1 MNKREEKPYIRI
13 DYHCDKGMLAQIII
27 PKNATPDDLSALREL
42 LEVII
47 KRRYKE
53 SEDTE

>member
-1 MNKREEKPYIRI
+1 MNKSQQKPYIQI
-13 DYHCDKGMLAQIII
+13 DYSCDKGMLAQIII

>member
-1 MNKREEKPYIRI
+1 MNKCEQKPYIRI

-53 SEDTE
+53 NEDTK